1 MFEIKS
7 EIRPRFPSFLSS
19 DKTMKWREKIRA
31 KGERQT
37 KFSSPSL
44 VTELRFSLFDRG
56 PRNNAPERE
65 RERERKKERKRNRGT
80 RSLSGVRNRTMFAES
95 GPNLHESRC
104 SYATRDE
111 GRDWPFHLNFK
122 YFSNQF

>member
-56 PRNNAPERE
+56 PRNNAPER
-65 RERERKKERKRNRGT
+65 
-80 RSLSGVRNRTMFAES
+80 
-95 GPNLHESRC
+95 
-104 SYATRDE
+104 DE
-111 GRDWPFHLNFK
+111 
-122 YFSNQF
+122 